1 MEYRNVRNYI
11 LEGFYSI
18 AEGMSNLTIFPKKI
32 STLEE
37 IYNNQKKALYYF
49 NLASLRDKQSTLFD
63 NKESNN
69 RDRYIFTQSDT
80 KDINWFSVSY

>member
-37 IYNNQKKALYYF
+37 IYNKFDWKKDVDAM
-49 NLASLRDKQSTLFD
+49 K
-63 NKESNN
+63 
-69 RDRYIFTQSDT
+69 SDLE
-80 KDINWFSVSY
+80 NYWR